1 MSTAAAAGPVLAIDT
16 ATSQTVVAVQA
27 SPGAEV
33 VRDRW
38 PSGHV
43 HGERLLASVV
53 GLLAEAGIEL
63 DALAAIV
70 VGTGPGSFTGMR
82 VGLATAKGLAFGLE
96 LPIVGI
102 GTAEALA
109 RSAGPMAGTGAEMVV
124 VLQPAGPS
132 GRYRTVVER
141 DTQGV
146 WHAHPPELQTS
157 DATDDTDVDDDGVVA
172 VDFPETPGIASVAG
186 RRALDM
192 LPDTL
197 VRIARERLELGTP
210 DDLAALVPVYVTLP
224 RGAVASGG
232 SIAWSRGRA

>member
-1 MSTAAAAGPVLAIDT
+1 MSAAAATSPVLAIDT

-27 SPGAEV
+27 DPGAEI

-43 HGERLLASVV
+43 HGERLLASIVR
-53 GLLAEAGIEL
+53 LLAEAQIEPEE
-63 DALAAIV
+63 LAAIA
-70 VGTGPGSFTGMR
+70 VGTGPGSFTGLR

-96 LPIVGI
+96 RPIAGI

-109 RSAGPMAGTGAEMVV
+109 RAAVPADGGAQTLV

-132 GRYRTVVER
+132 GRYRTIVER
-141 DTQGV
+141 DTAGV
-146 WHAHPPELQTS
+146 WRAHPPVLQTS
-157 DATDDTDVDDDGVVA
+157 EDADDTHDRADGVIA
-172 VDFPETPGIASVAG
+172 VDLPDVNGVAAAAG
-186 RRALDM
+186 RQALEV
-192 LPDTL
+192 LPEML
-197 VRIARERLELGTP
+197 VRIARERMARGTP

-224 RGAVASGG
+224 RGAAASDG